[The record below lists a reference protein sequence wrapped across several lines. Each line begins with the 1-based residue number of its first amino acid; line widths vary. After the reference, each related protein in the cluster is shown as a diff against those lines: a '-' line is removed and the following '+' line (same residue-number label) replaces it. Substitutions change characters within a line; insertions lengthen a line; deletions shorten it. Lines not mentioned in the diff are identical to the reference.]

1 MLNKIFATTW
11 KDLKILFKDIGG
23 IATLFLMPLMFIL
36 VMSTALQGL
45 FNTGVDAEPE
55 RLPVINLDQGDYAEE
70 IISALDD
77 MDGIEV
83 ESTWQDELLTR
94 EMAENLILDG
104 ERQIAFVFPADFSAN
119 VDARAEGSTAEVVV
133 EMVTDPALSVSY
145 LAPIQGM
152 VQGVA
157 ERVAETEIAQ
167 IDVEK
172 SIEEMMAALPEQARI
187 NIEDFS
193 ISQEESSVVELK
205 QISPANMN
213 VEIEPDT
220 YQQNVPGYTTMGV
233 FFIVGILATSLLT
246 EKKEGTFRR
255 LLVAPFPRFAL
266 LAGKLIP
273 YYFVNLIQVAIMFTT
288 AHLFFGMAFGD
299 PLALLV
305 LSLALAAAATGLGLM
320 VAAFCKTD
328 TQIGGLTSLLTLT
341 MSALG
346 GCLMPTFI
354 MPEFLQKVSRL
365 IPHAWA
371 MQGFQDVLVRGY
383 GVMGILPESGVL
395 LAFAMVF
402 FLIGVWRFRFD

>member
-11 KDLKILFKDIGG
+11 KDLKILFKDVGG

-77 MDGIEV
+77 MDGIEI
-83 ESTWQDELLTR
+83 ESTREDELLTR
-94 EMAENLILDG
+94 EMAEDLILDG
-104 ERQIAFVFPADFSAN
+104 ERQIAFVFPADFSEN
-119 VDARAEGSTAEVVV
+119 VDERAQGSAAEVVV

-172 SIEEMMAALPEQARI
+172 SIEEMMAALPEEARI
-187 NIEDFS
+187 DIEDFS

-205 QISPANMN
+205 QVSPANMN
-213 VEIEPDT
+213 VGIEPDT

-233 FFIVGILATSLLT
+233 FFIVGTLATSLLT

-273 YYFVNLIQVAIMFTT
+273 YYLVNLIQVVIMFTT

-320 VAAFCKTD
+320 IAAFCKTD

-354 MPEFLQKVSRL
+354 MPEFLQKISRL

-383 GVMGILPESGVL
+383 GVMGILPEAGML
-395 LAFAMVF
+395 LAFAWAF

>member
-77 MDGIEV
+77 MDGIEI
-83 ESTWQDELLTR
+83 ESTWEDELLTR
-94 EMAENLILDG
+94 EMAEDLILDG
-104 ERQIAFVFPADFSAN
+104 ERQIAFVFPADFSEN
-119 VDARAEGSTAEVVV
+119 VDERAQGSAAEVVV

-172 SIEEMMAALPEQARI
+172 SIEEMMAALPEEARI
-187 NIEDFS
+187 DIEDFS

-205 QISPANMN
+205 QVSPANMN
-213 VEIEPDT
+213 MGIEPDT

-233 FFIVGILATSLLT
+233 FFIVGTLATSLLT

-273 YYFVNLIQVAIMFTT
+273 YYLVNLIQVVIMFTT

-320 VAAFCKTD
+320 IAAFCKTD

-354 MPEFLQKVSRL
+354 MPEFLQKISRL

-383 GVMGILPESGVL
+383 GVMGILPEAGML
-395 LAFAMVF
+395 IAFALAF

>member
-77 MDGIEV
+77 MDGVEI
-83 ESTWQDELLTR
+83 ESTWEDELLTR
-94 EMAENLILDG
+94 EIAEDLILDG
-104 ERQIAFVFPADFSAN
+104 ERQIAFVFPADFSEN
-119 VDARAEGSTAEVVV
+119 VDERAQGSAAEVVV

-172 SIEEMMAALPEQARI
+172 SIEEMMAALPEEARI
-187 NIEDFS
+187 DKEDFS

-205 QISPANMN
+205 QVSPANMN
-213 VEIEPDT
+213 VGIEPDT

-233 FFIVGILATSLLT
+233 FFIVGTLATSLLT

-273 YYFVNLIQVAIMFTT
+273 YYLVNLIQVVIMFTT

-320 VAAFCKTD
+320 IAAFCKTD

-354 MPEFLQKVSRL
+354 MPEFLQKISRL

-383 GVMGILPESGVL
+383 GVMGILPEAGML
-395 LAFAMVF
+395 LAFALAF

>member
-77 MDGIEV
+77 MDGIEI
-83 ESTWQDELLTR
+83 ESTREDELLTR
-94 EMAENLILDG
+94 EMAEDLILDG
-104 ERQIAFVFPADFSAN
+104 ERQIAFVFPADFSEN
-119 VDARAEGSTAEVVV
+119 VDERAQGSAAEVVV

-172 SIEEMMAALPEQARI
+172 SIEEMMAALPEEARI
-187 NIEDFS
+187 DIEDFS

-205 QISPANMN
+205 QVSPANMN

-233 FFIVGILATSLLT
+233 FFIVGTLATSLLT

-273 YYFVNLIQVAIMFTT
+273 YYLVNMIQVVIMFTT

-320 VAAFCKTD
+320 IAAFCKTD

-354 MPEFLQKVSRL
+354 MPEFLQKISRL

-383 GVMGILPESGVL
+383 GVMGILPEAGML
-395 LAFAMVF
+395 LAFALAF